1 MKNFSYICRMFK
13 KKSIYYWDLTRN
25 MEYKE
30 AQKYLKVENKI
41 KRIINKIKNK
51 I

>member
-1 MKNFSYICRMFK
+1 MNNFSYICRMFK
-13 KKSIYYWDLTRN
+13 NKSEYYWDITRN

-30 AQKYLKVENKI
+30 SKEYLRLENKI

>member
-1 MKNFSYICRMFK
+1 MNNFSYICRMFK
-13 KKSIYYWDLTRN
+13 NKSKYYWDITRN

-30 AQKYLKVENKI
+30 GKEYLRLENKI